1 MATTEL
7 AIESCNS
14 MRCPSQHH
22 HGHEGCCKTIPAMH
36 VDVGQ
41 PSAFQ
46 GVNHFP
52 VVLELPTLLSEACR
66 SEPERIVAE
75 LSHAPPIFCSRL
87 LTTRTPSSYLARPP
101 AARWD
106 HHLCWR
112 NVVRFRE
119 LFCDCR
125 GRCLSFVI
133 LLALRLN
140 RQRAGCCT
148 EERIRAKWLAQCEGE
163 SFLL

>member
-125 GRCLSFVI
+125 GRCLSLSFFSLCASI
-133 LLALRLN
+133 ASGQGAAPRRGSEQSGLLNGKA
-140 RQRAGCCT
+140 
-148 EERIRAKWLAQCEGE
+148 